1 MESISPR
8 DLGRDEFIWYEGFL
22 FLFLKQVGL
31 SFLTFIMGELVSM
44 SFKDL

>member
-8 DLGRDEFIWYEGFL
+8 DLGRDEFIWYEG